1 MSHKNIY
8 EVNDNQLIINLPKEF
23 KNKMKV
29 LVTIDDITDSYAGKL
44 LLLKQAA
51 TDPLF
56 LADVEEVRNDFD
68 PIDNEAL
75 WFSKN
80 GLFAKQ
86 IWAQLLVLSKV
97 SQGQYW

>member
-29 LVTIDDITDSYAGKL
+29 LVTIDDITDSYASKL

-56 LADVEEVRNDFD
+56 LADVVKAS
-68 PIDNEAL
+68 IDN
-75 WFSKN
+75 K
-80 GLFAKQ
+80 
-86 IWAQLLVLSKV
+86 
-97 SQGQYW
+97 

>member
-1 MSHKNIY
+1 MSHRNIY

-29 LVTIDDITDSYAGKL
+29 LVTIDDVTDSNAAKL

-56 LADVEEVRNDFD
+56 LFDVEEVSNDFD
-68 PIDNEAL
+68 LIDKENL
-75 WFSKN
+75 
-80 GLFAKQ
+80 
-86 IWAQLLVLSKV
+86 
-97 SQGQYW
+97 

>member
-29 LVTIDDITDSYAGKL
+29 LVTLDDITESYAGKL

-56 LADVEEVRNDFD
+56 LADVEEVSNDFD

-86 IWAQLLVLSKV
+86 I
-97 SQGQYW
+97 

>member
-75 WFSKN
+75 
-80 GLFAKQ
+80 
-86 IWAQLLVLSKV
+86 
-97 SQGQYW
+97 

>member
-1 MSHKNIY
+1 MSHRNIY

-29 LVTIDDITDSYAGKL
+29 LVTIDDVSDSHSSKL

-56 LADVEEVRNDFD
+56 LSDVESVSNDFD
-68 PIDNEAL
+68 HIDREDL
-75 WFSKN
+75 RFSQS
-80 GLFAKQ
+80 GLFARP
-86 IWAQLLVLSKV
+86 I
-97 SQGQYW
+97 

>member
-29 LVTIDDITDSYAGKL
+29 LVTIDDITDSYASKL

-75 WFSKN
+75 
-80 GLFAKQ
+80 
-86 IWAQLLVLSKV
+86 
-97 SQGQYW
+97 

>member
-56 LADVEEVRNDFD
+56 LADVEEVSNDFD

-75 WFSKN
+75 
-80 GLFAKQ
+80 
-86 IWAQLLVLSKV
+86 
-97 SQGQYW
+97 

>member
-29 LVTIDDITDSYAGKL
+29 LVTIDDITDSYASKL

-56 LADVEEVRNDFD
+56 LADVEEVSNDFD

-75 WFSKN
+75 
-80 GLFAKQ
+80 
-86 IWAQLLVLSKV
+86 
-97 SQGQYW
+97 

>member
-8 EVNDNQLIINLPKEF
+8 EVNDNQLIISLPKEF

-29 LVTIDDITDSYAGKL
+29 LVTIDDITDSYASKL

-75 WFSKN
+75 
-80 GLFAKQ
+80 
-86 IWAQLLVLSKV
+86 
-97 SQGQYW
+97 

>member
-1 MSHKNIY
+1 MSHRNIY

-29 LVTIDDITDSYAGKL
+29 LVTVDDITDSNAAKL

-56 LADVEEVRNDFD
+56 LFDVEEVSNDFD
-68 PIDNEAL
+68 LIDKENL
-75 WFSKN
+75 
-80 GLFAKQ
+80 
-86 IWAQLLVLSKV
+86 
-97 SQGQYW
+97 